1 MKTIG
6 VIGGL
11 SWHSTAFYYQHIN
24 QFTAKKLGGLHCA
37 NINMISL
44 DFEPIAELM
53 KQKSWHKLSQVLL
66 EPSKRLQDMGTE
78 GIVLA
83 NNTLHQLMLELER
96 TLTIP
101 FLHIADALGN
111 KLSTLGVKKIGLL
124 GTASTMQSGFYK
136 KRLLDKYQI
145 EVIIPDSKKCLWL
158 DNIIFSELCF
168 GTINKRAQQGV
179 GQLIEDLACQGAQA
193 IALACTELPLLFNQ
207 DSLQHTIPNTETS
220 IPLFDT
226 SLLHCQYAVN
236 WSLDLG
242 KGK

>member
-11 SWHSTAFYYQHIN
+11 SWHSTAIYYQHIN
-24 QFTAKKLGGLHCA
+24 QFTAKELGSLHCA

-53 KQKSWHKLSQVLL
+53 KQKSWQKLSQVLL
-66 EPSKRLQDMGTE
+66 EPSEKLQDMGAE

-83 NNTLHQLMLELER
+83 NNTLHQLMPELER

-111 KLSTLGVKKIGLL
+111 KLRTSGIDKIGLL

-145 EVIIPDSKKCLWL
+145 EVTIPDARKCLWL

-168 GTINKRAQQGV
+168 GIINKNAQQGV
-179 GQLIEDLACQGAQA
+179 GQLIEELASQGVQA

-207 DSLQHTIPNTETS
+207 DSLQHTIQNTEIS

-236 WSLDLG
+236 WSLDLA
-242 KGK
+242 